1 MIASI
6 IFCLMLTILYV
17 VPLYL
22 IPIKIRR
29 LNRNDPIHIKYRL
42 IVSSVSTLFM
52 IILSY
57 TLNITNTI
65 PWNFDNEVSFLL
77 LIGLQIDKILESV
90 VITLLLFM
98 LFYLGPIVVS
108 TIHSIT
114 LCSYNTTISGTLLIK
129 KDKISIGTVLSKHVD
144 DFLHHYS
151 KLVLFRNF
159 VNATITEEIVFRAL
173 MIPLLYKSWVLESS
187 SLSSSSSSP
196 WTVILSCPIFFGIA
210 HIHHCI
216 EEIRNGS
223 KVTIA
228 IIKTVV
234 QITYTSIFGF
244 IAALLFMRTGNLIS
258 PLVAHI
264 ICNFFGLPDIGFM
277 SKSSNELSFLY
288 PYRYFLLFLHALGLI
303 LFSNTIMMLTE
314 NTSKTSFYWK
324 Y

>member
-1 MIASI
+1 MNNVSI
-6 IFCLMLTILYV
+6 ITIINDKV
-17 VPLYL
+17 NEYL
-22 IPIKIRR
+22 SQ
-29 LNRNDPIHIKYRL
+29 Y
-42 IVSSVSTLFM
+42 
-52 IILSY
+52 
-57 TLNITNTI
+57 
-65 PWNFDNEVSFLL
+65 
-77 LIGLQIDKILESV
+77 
-90 VITLLLFM
+90 
-98 LFYLGPIVVS
+98 S
-108 TIHSIT
+108 TIA
-114 LCSYNTTISGTLLIK
+114 LI
-129 KDKISIGTVLSKHVD
+129 
-144 DFLHHYS
+144 
-151 KLVLFRNF
+151 RNF
-159 VNATITEEIVFRAL
+159 ISATITEEIVFRAL
-173 MIPLLYKSWVLESS
+173 MIPVLYKSWVLESS
-187 SLSSSSSSP
+187 SSSSSLSP

-210 HIHHCI
+210 HVHHCI

-223 KVTIA
+223 KVLTA
-228 IIKTVV
+228 IMRTVV

>member
-173 MIPLLYKSWVLESS
+173 MIPVLYKCFVLESS
-187 SLSSSSSSP
+187 SSP
-196 WTVILSCPIFFGIA
+196 WIVIYLCPTFFGIA

-223 KVTIA
+223 KVSAA

-244 IAALLFMRTGNLIS
+244 IAALLFMRAGNLMS
-258 PLVAHI
+258 PLTAHI
-264 ICNFFGLPDIGFM
+264 ICNFFGLPDIGFT
-277 SKSSNELSFLY
+277 KQSSDELSYLY
-288 PYRYFLLFLHALGLI
+288 PYRHLLLFLHALGLI
-303 LFSNTIMMLTE
+303 LFTMTIMKVTE
-314 NTSKTSFYWK
+314 DISKTSYYWK
-324 Y
+324 RY